1 MRVSLLACAWQV
13 HETNHCQGVLY
24 LNDRGADGGGFRCVP
39 GFAKRWREVRSPSP
53 TARPDSAVT
62 VRLGFVPSVP

>member
-1 MRVSLLACAWQV
+1 V

-39 GFAKRWREVRSPSP
+39 GFAKRWREVRSTNPNAGP
-53 TARPDSAVT
+53 AQP
-62 VRLGFVPSVP
+62 